1 MHFGFNTAV
10 KGLLASQRSLY
21 ITNHNINNINT
32 KGYTRQLASQRATT
46 PYDLPGGIGYLGT
59 GTEIYD
65 ISRVRNS
72 YLDFKYWNENAPMG
86 GEWETKMNHLTEI
99 EKLFGEPSNSSF
111 RQYLDDFIQL

>member
-32 KGYTRQLASQRATT
+32 KGYSRQQGAQSATT
-46 PYDLPGGIGYLGT
+46 PYDLPGIGFLGT

-86 GEWETKMNHLTEI
+86 EWETKMKHLSEI

-111 RQYLDDFIQL
+111 RQYLDDFFRL

>member
-21 ITNHNINNINT
+21 TTNHNINNINT

-46 PYDLPGGIGYLGT
+46 PYDLPGIGYLGT

-86 GEWETKMNHLTEI
+86 NG
-99 EKLFGEPSNSSF
+99 KL
-111 RQYLDDFIQL
+111 R